1 MAPEFAENTFRD
13 FCWARITA
21 SSRIFGLNIH
31 GNKTDAFVPLADMLN
46 HRIPKQTSWTYSDER
61 EGFIIEAMEDIER
74 GEQVYDSYGR
84 KCNSRF
90 FLNYGFI
97 NMDNDANEV
106 AVAVHFDKDDPSLKQ
121 KEEMMMEK
129 AQPKIIRILDNY
141 EENNVL
147 EFFGYLRFISLKD
160 SQKLL
165 VLQNIYES
173 QMSQTND
180 NQTNSKQFKPSK
192 TPPISV
198 ENESEMWAR
207 VKAICQTSLAKYKTT
222 LEEDRE
228 LLKGNSLT
236 QNQKNCTLIRLGE
249 KEILHFYI
257 TMAPIMMDLYSRTKK
272 EVSKMQSKKEFNP
285 YLNYITKVMIPL
297 FNKHTKQN

>member
-1 MAPEFAENTFRD
+1 
-13 FCWARITA
+13 
-21 SSRIFGLNIH
+21 
-31 GNKTDAFVPLADMLN
+31 MLN

-222 LEEDRE
+222 LEVAPA
-228 LLKGNSLT
+228 
-236 QNQKNCTLIRLGE
+236 RLPHASF
-249 KEILHFYI
+249 HFS
-257 TMAPIMMDLYSRTKK
+257 APLPPR
-272 EVSKMQSKKEFNP
+272 
-285 YLNYITKVMIPL
+285 L
-297 FNKHTKQN
+297 FNKAQLAVIQPLSWRANASPWRCSGGCHSL